1 MPRRPF
7 SSLLIALVLVA
18 LTFAGLAWGQAEPSA
33 PLTLPAGGGSFVVN
47 MSDLTFPGAVFLGAW
62 MLARALPGALR
73 SWKPT
78 LRVELVHGDRKTDE
92 LPN

>member
-1 MPRRPF
+1 
-7 SSLLIALVLVA
+7 
-18 LTFAGLAWGQAEPSA
+18 
-33 PLTLPAGGGSFVVN
+33 